1 MLLNE
6 LEHRDM
12 RYTIFNN
19 YKIKIIVIVIAVLV
33 WFFVKLDDNYR
44 YAFKIQLRV
53 TNLGS
58 NRIITND
65 IPNKVKIT
73 CWGKGRYF
81 LSLMIRKDIFYNLDV
96 SRVQKSANFVLDK
109 QQVMLLHEN
118 GIEVLNI
125 VEPETVKVIITDL
138 ITKKVPI
145 TPVVEIQTLPG
156 YTVVDEVQLTP
167 DSVEV
172 MGPKSEIKNIS
183 TIYTEKRQYKNVKR
197 DIKNKIRLVNPA
209 DPNVKLLSREVTL
222 LVDIQKLMEKAEYE
236 ITVDVINQ
244 PSNLKVTVI
253 PSTLSLVLEGPT
265 DLLLNVTKQDIKAY
279 IDYKKVQISKNKN
292 HLAYIDT
299 PKGIRYRDV
308 KPKRFKVVVEKI
320 K

>member
-1 MLLNE
+1 
-6 LEHRDM
+6 M
-12 RYTIFNN
+12 RYNIFNN
-19 YKIKIIVIVIAVLV
+19 FKIKIIVIVIAILV
-33 WFFVKLDDNYR
+33 WFFVKMDDNYR

-53 TNLGS
+53 TNLGP
-58 NRIITND
+58 NRIIKNE
-65 IPNKVKIT
+65 IPNKIKIT
-73 CWGKGRYF
+73 CWGKGRYL

-96 SRVQKSANFVLDK
+96 SRVQKSANFILEK
-109 QQVMLLHEN
+109 EEVMLLHEN

-125 VEPETVKVIITDL
+125 IEPETIKVILTDL
-138 ITKKVPI
+138 VTKKIPL
-145 TPVVEIQTLPG
+145 TPEVEIQTLPG
-156 YTVVDEVQLTP
+156 YTVVDEIQLTP

-172 MGPKSEIKNIS
+172 MGPKSEIKNIL
-183 TIYTEKRQYKNVKR
+183 TIHTEKRQYKNFKR
-197 DIKNKIRLVNPA
+197 DIKNKIRLVSPVQ
-209 DPNVKLLSREVTL
+209 PNVKLLSREVTL
-222 LVDIQKLMEKAEYE
+222 SVDIQKLMEKTEYE
-236 ITVDVINQ
+236 INVNVINQ
-244 PSNLKVTVI
+244 PPNLKVTVI

-279 IDYKKVQISKNKN
+279 IDYKRVQISKSKN